1 MTDTPNRTIGGLA
14 PRTVAG
20 QPDLTRLQR
29 RNRPAAAPT
38 PVYDREERAPVT
50 RITRT
55 EAPSSPEPTAAT
67 TEPVSEAGHSAS
79 QDRIT
84 VYLDHE
90 LRGRARTAYRA
101 TAHLEGDRTWSDFIE
116 RAIRAEVERREHA
129 HNSNQTYS
137 SSVDKLPPGRTVS

>member
-1 MTDTPNRTIGGLA
+1 MTTTPNRTIGGLA
-14 PRTVAG
+14 PRNAAG

-29 RNRPAAAPT
+29 RNRPVAAPA
-38 PVYDREERAPVT
+38 PASDPEERAPVP
-50 RITRT
+50 RIARA
-55 EAPSSPEPTAAT
+55 EASASPEPAAVT
-67 TEPVSEAGHSAS
+67 TEPVSEAGHSGS

-129 HNSNQTYS
+129 HNSNRAYS